1 MEYLQTVIQTLA
13 NIQISDI
20 LDIAIV
26 AFLIYK
32 LLPVLRSTGT
42 ARIAGVVVTVIVIAW
57 VTGLLKLHTLSWI

>member
-57 VTGLLKLHTLSWI
+57 VLP